1 MLSINQFD
9 LKNSYAGS
17 ALSWAIDATASYE
30 FTVKRSEAPSEFPS
44 PALLSGDQVSDPSQY
59 KDIYTRPGQKN
70 RVWHYR
76 LSVVE
81 GGASEHRDVSSQG
94 EAMAISRV
102 ILEKQAT
109 MLKPIFGGRL
119 IRIYIR
125 KTIGPRCS
133 KCWDDRRSRRTKSN
147 CTECYNTGITG
158 GYYAAIE
165 AQASF
170 FPSPMMEQVGKFG
183 VQVQNVP
190 MLWISDFPEIK
201 GGQES
206 GDVVFDTMDRKY
218 FRVQRVEK
226 ALLHQALTQKMILKQ
241 LRSQD
246 IETSLGE

>member
-9 LKNSYAGS
+9 LRDSYQGS
-17 ALSWAIDATASYE
+17 ALQWAIDASADYQ
-30 FTVKRSEAPSEFPS
+30 FNVRRSEAPGKFSAA
-44 PALLSGDQVSDPSQY
+44 ALLSGDQVSDPSQF

-76 LSVVE
+76 LSATE
-81 GGASEHRDVSSQG
+81 GGSSAHLDVSSQG
-94 EAMAISRV
+94 EAMTISRV

-109 MLKPIFGGRL
+109 ALKPIFGGRL
-119 IRIYIR
+119 IRVYIR

-133 KCWDDRRSRRTKSN
+133 VCWDERRARRTKSN

-158 GYYAAIE
+158 GYYSAIE
-165 AQASF
+165 ARASF
-170 FPSPMMEQVGKFG
+170 FPSPLMEQVGKFG

-206 GDVVFDTMDRKY
+206 GDIVFDTMDRKY

-226 ALLHQALTQKMILKQ
+226 AFLHQALTQKMILKQ